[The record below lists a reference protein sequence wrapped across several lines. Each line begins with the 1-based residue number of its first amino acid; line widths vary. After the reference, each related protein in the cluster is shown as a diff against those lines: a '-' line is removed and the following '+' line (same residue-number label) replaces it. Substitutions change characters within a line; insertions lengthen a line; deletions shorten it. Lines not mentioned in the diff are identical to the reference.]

1 MENIDKLPADSI
13 RQLFSGFAEK
23 CTSSFAICTYA
34 HCTHLLRRCVSHS
47 LILCR
52 YFSPRRREGH
62 ERTEEAAGGA
72 SVDDQ
77 QRDGPPAAGDRH
89 PSCMPTLSAFAS
101 ALMTVTYV
109 CRNRPSNIAAGRSKF
124 SQGCTEREDKAVPR
138 SYRSPS
144 AFSGPRAGRTV
155 ASSSDRLPEK
165 VLAKV
170 TTVEILLQKENTE
183 FFGIKLLVDGFT
195 LCPRLCF
202 FFGRSFRTQS
212 SGIFRSTVVPATDR
226 IVYAHSRSAAGSYSA
241 HPLFP
246 QFSRGINSI
255 AAGLPP
261 IPQSCIQL

>member
-1 MENIDKLPADSI
+1 
-13 RQLFSGFAEK
+13 
-23 CTSSFAICTYA
+23 
-34 HCTHLLRRCVSHS
+34 
-47 LILCR
+47 
-52 YFSPRRREGH
+52 
-62 ERTEEAAGGA
+62 
-72 SVDDQ
+72 
-77 QRDGPPAAGDRH
+77 
-89 PSCMPTLSAFAS
+89 MPTLSAFAS

-202 FFGRSFRTQS
+202 FLVEVSGLNRLAFSGQQWSQRQTALCMLIHALPLEVILHILSFLNSPEELIRLRLVCRQFHRAVS
-212 SGIFRSTVVPATDR
+212 NCNVSLSIRRPLSISALKNLIHIFPSVSALHLPLKMAVPEEFVDQ
-226 IVYAHSRSAAGSYSA
+226 VN
-241 HPLFP
+241 FMW
-246 QFSRGINSI
+246 FS
-255 AAGLPP
+255 LHH
-261 IPQSCIQL
+261 